1 MFRLRLVLV
10 SLAILLLFSLC
21 LLWSFVA
28 EEERITKLYFSKYKL
43 EFKTT
48 KKELQLIKSGVES
61 IKNEIGEL
69 KRQQRSRVYYK
80 KVKQKKTKI
89 LPKWIERFAAP
100 HWSEFKPWRGVFVF
114 FVSYRHGYLRK
125 CLESIATAST
135 DIDKHS
141 VCVFALD
148 WTPITTD
155 VEVNKTMEVI
165 RNVTFCKVVVWKME
179 REAEKS
185 QKSYALRLKQ
195 HWWFVLESIFN
206 ATITGMYVMNGELVV
221 MSLGYTHPPLIT
233 IQYIYNKV

>member
-10 SLAILLLFSLC
+10 SLAIVLLFSFY

-48 KKELQLIKSGVES
+48 KKELQLVKNGVEN

-80 KVKQKKTKI
+80 KKTKI

-125 CLESIATAST
+125 CLESIATASR
-135 DIDKHS
+135 DINKHS

-148 WTPITTD
+148 RTPITTD
-155 VEVNKTMEVI
+155 GEVNQTMEVLN
-165 RNVTFCKVVVWKME
+165 NVTFCKVVVWRVE
-179 REAEKS
+179 RAAEKS
-185 QKSYALRLKQ
+185 QESYALRLKR
-195 HWWFVLESIFN
+195 HWWFVLESVFN
-206 ATITGMYVMNGELVV
+206 ATITGMYIMNKQLVMINVRNV
-221 MSLGYTHPPLIT
+221 
-233 IQYIYNKV
+233 